1 MLGKEW
7 TVLDASCR
15 FPVPSVLPS
24 HTDWSFPSFQYSVC
38 PSTSRARAEGYWSL
52 RSNIK
57 VLLLPSSLQRSI
69 LGRVP
74 PSNQYRKLGT
84 TRNDAECNFIINVA
98 WASEPGRGGARGR
111 GAWPSDIFAKLDITI
126 TNLLVKSS
134 PHPPFKM
141 LPTSLLCNRCEI

>member
-15 FPVPSVLPS
+15 FPVPSVFPS

-57 VLLLPSSLQRSI
+57 VLPLPSSLQRSI

-84 TRNDAECNFIINVA
+84 THNNAECNFIINVV
-98 WASEPGRGGARGR
+98 WASEPGRGRGQR
-111 GAWPSDIFAKLDITI
+111 EGGLALHFFAKLDITI

>member
-15 FPVPSVLPS
+15 FPVPSVFPS
-24 HTDWSFPSFQYSVC
+24 HTDWSFPSFQNSVC

-57 VLLLPSSLQRSI
+57 VLPLPSSLQRSI
-69 LGRVP
+69 LGLVP

-84 TRNDAECNFIINVA
+84 TRNDAECNFIMNVA
-98 WASEPGRGGARGR
+98 WSSEPERWRGKREGGGLGPPLFLQSLAPPPLSKCFRHHCFV
-111 GAWPSDIFAKLDITI
+111 I
-126 TNLLVKSS
+126 NVKS
-134 PHPPFKM
+134 
-141 LPTSLLCNRCEI
+141 E